1 MNRGES
7 IGVGTNGKGA
17 LGVSCAGL
25 RLLACKTCLNSML
38 TVDCCKSPEFLRA
51 QVFLLNDFGSVRQRE
66 DRGGLSQISLVYL
79 LNDLELLLQQVLPMG
94 LFDLLFHLR
103 T

>member
-1 MNRGES
+1 M
-7 IGVGTNGKGA
+7 
-17 LGVSCAGL
+17 
-25 RLLACKTCLNSML
+25 
-38 TVDCCKSPEFLRA
+38 
-51 QVFLLNDFGSVRQRE
+51 FLLNDFGSVRQRE